1 MFISNIPKMGFN
13 LNEVPKELRDSALEA
28 RGDRGT
34 GAPVISEAGFWFRDV
49 IPDAPASR
57 RDLRS
62 GNPASRCDIG
72 SGVLVSRRD
81 PRSSGLE
88 T

>member
-34 GAPVISEAGFWFRDV
+34 GAP
-49 IPDAPASR
+49 
-57 RDLRS
+57 
-62 GNPASRCDIG
+62 ASRCDLKSEAPASTCDLG
-72 SGVLVSRRD
+72 SDALASRCD
-81 PRSSGLE
+81 L
-88 T
+88 

>member
-34 GAPVISEAGFWFRDV
+34 GAP
-49 IPDAPASR
+49 
-57 RDLRS
+57 
-62 GNPASRCDIG
+62 ASRCDLG

-81 PRSSGLE
+81 PGCSGFE